1 MEAVKTEILQKIKL
15 PKINS
20 SAEQVHWMKIISV
33 ITEIIKL
40 RITVL
45 VSFTT
50 ALGYILAVSNIN
62 KTIFLAPLG
71 IFLLACGSA
80 AINHY
85 QERYSD
91 LLMKRT
97 SNRPLPAG
105 SVKPSFVLLVTAFFS
120 LTGGIILYFGT
131 NISTLIIGLVTLFWY
146 NAVYTPL
153 KRKTALAVIPGSLV
167 GALPPLA
174 GWAAGGGD
182 LFDFHIIYVSLYF
195 FLWQIPHFWLL
206 LIVYGNDYKQAGFPV
221 LNDIF
226 GLKVLKILT
235 AFWIVMSMLFAAGTS
250 FTGLVNYPVIR
261 YLIVIASAGVVL
273 LTIILLLREKH
284 YFQKSVYEN
293 EKERYS
299 EILKQV
305 QDDKVQV
312 RNKKQEIS
320 EQSDRKNTFRL
331 FMAVNIFTLLY
342 ILLLYID
349 KTIFLFR

>member
-1 MEAVKTEILQKIKL
+1 LEAVKAEILQETQVSE
-15 PKINS
+15 INS
-20 SAEQVHWMKIISV
+20 SDEQVHGMRLIPV
-33 ITEIIKL
+33 IAEIIKL

-50 ALGYILAVSNIN
+50 ALGYILAVNNIN
-62 KTIFLAPLG
+62 KAIFLAPLG

-91 LLMKRT
+91 LQMKRT
-97 SNRPLPAG
+97 SKRPLPAG
-105 SVKPSFVLLVTAFFS
+105 SVKPSFVLLVAAIFS
-120 LTGGIILYFGT
+120 LSGGIILYFGT
-131 NISTLIIGLVTLFWY
+131 NVTTLFIGLITLIWY
-146 NAVYTPL
+146 NGIYTPL
-153 KRKTALAVIPGSLV
+153 KRKSALAVIPGSLV

-206 LIVYGNDYKQAGFPV
+206 LIVYGDDYKKAGFPV

-235 AFWIVMSMLFAAGTS
+235 VFWIVMSMLFAAGTS
-250 FTGLVNYPVIR
+250 FTGLVNYPAIR

-273 LTIILLLREKH
+273 ITVFSLFREKQ
-284 YFQKSVYEN
+284 YIPKPELGNEEFPLRLQGDYEQA
-293 EKERYS
+293 S
-299 EILKQV
+299 I
-305 QDDKVQV
+305 
-312 RNKKQEIS
+312 
-320 EQSDRKNTFRL
+320 KNTFRIFIAL
-331 FMAVNIFTLLY
+331 NTFTLLY

-349 KTIFLFR
+349 KIIFLFR